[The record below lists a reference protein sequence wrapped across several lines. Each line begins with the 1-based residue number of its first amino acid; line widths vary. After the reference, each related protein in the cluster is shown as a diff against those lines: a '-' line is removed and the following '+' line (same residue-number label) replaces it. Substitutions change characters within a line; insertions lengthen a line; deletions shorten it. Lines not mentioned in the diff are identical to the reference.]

1 MKDKDKKL
9 TDKQVLDKIIKDS
22 YKSFEILN
30 SKINKVKDEKD
41 KGKD

>member
-9 TDKQVLDKIIKDS
+9 TDKEVLDKIIEDS

-30 SKINKVKDEKD
+30 SKINDEKD
-41 KGKD
+41 KEKD

>member
-9 TDKQVLDKIIKDS
+9 TDKEVLDKIIEDS

-30 SKINKVKDEKD
+30 SKINGKKDKEKD
-41 KGKD
+41 

>member
-9 TDKQVLDKIIKDS
+9 TDKEVLDKIIEDS

-30 SKINKVKDEKD
+30 SKINGEKD
-41 KGKD
+41 KKKD